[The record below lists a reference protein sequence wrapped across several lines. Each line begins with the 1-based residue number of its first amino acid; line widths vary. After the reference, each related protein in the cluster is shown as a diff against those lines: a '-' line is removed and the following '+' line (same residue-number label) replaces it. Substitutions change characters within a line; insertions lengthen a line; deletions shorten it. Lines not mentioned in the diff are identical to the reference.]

1 MSLPPHE
8 FLTIGEVAA
17 YLRVD
22 TRTIQRWIAD
32 HTLPSI
38 RIGTG
43 TTRIRRDDLMRLVAK
58 SRTRKKKGAK
68 LRGTSIDD

>member
-8 FLTIGEVAA
+8 FLTIGEVAS

-22 TRTIQRWIAD
+22 PRTVQRWIAD

-38 RIGTG
+38 RIGSG
-43 TTRIRRDDLMRLVAK
+43 TTRIRRQDLQTLLAK
-58 SRTRKKKGAK
+58 SRTRQKKGAK
-68 LRGTSIDD
+68 LRGASIDR